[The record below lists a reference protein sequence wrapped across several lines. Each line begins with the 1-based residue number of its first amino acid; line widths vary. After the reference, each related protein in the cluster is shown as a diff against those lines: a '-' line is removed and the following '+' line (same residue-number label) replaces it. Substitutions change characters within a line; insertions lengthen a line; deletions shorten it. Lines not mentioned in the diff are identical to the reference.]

1 MNKNKKHFITLKP
14 VAVFT
19 AAAITITAGACLSQ
33 PSNAKAA
40 SRTAVISSIKGNT
53 LKYRKCV
60 NNTRLKGKEDW
71 QWENLVGYG
80 KLKKVT
86 LAKNCR
92 FYFLSMYDLKTLKK
106 TSRKTFKREIKTT
119 YKTAK
124 NHENG
129 VVFYSGMAV
138 KLTIKNGKCTKVVQ
152 QYQP

>member
-1 MNKNKKHFITLKP
+1 MNKNKKNFITLKP

-80 KLKKVT
+80 KLKKEMCIRDSR
-86 LAKNCR
+86 A
-92 FYFLSMYDLKTLKK
+92 YII
-106 TSRKTFKREIKTT
+106 TSDILVPRRIE
-119 YKTAK
+119 
-124 NHENG
+124 
-129 VVFYSGMAV
+129 
-138 KLTIKNGKCTKVVQ
+138 L
-152 QYQP
+152 

>member
-14 VAVFT
+14 LAVFT
-19 AAAITITAGACLSQ
+19 AAAIIITAGACLSQ

-40 SRTAVISSIKGNT
+40 SRTAVVSSIKGNT

-106 TSRKTFKREIKTT
+106 TSRKTFTRKIKTT
-119 YKTAK
+119 YKPTK

-129 VVFYSGMAV
+129 VVFYGGMAV

>member
-1 MNKNKKHFITLKP
+1 MNKNKNHFTPLKP
-14 VAVFT
+14 VAIFT

-40 SRTAVISSIKGNT
+40 SRTAVVSSIKGNT

-80 KLKKVT
+80 KLKKVK
-86 LAKNCR
+86 LAGNCR
-92 FYFLSMYDLKTLKK
+92 FYFLSLYDLKTLKK
-106 TSRKTFKREIKTT
+106 TSRKTFVKKIKTT

>member
-1 MNKNKKHFITLKP
+1 MNKNKKNFITLKP
-14 VAVFT
+14 VAIFT

-40 SRTAVISSIKGNT
+40 SRTAVVSSIKGNT

-60 NNTRLKGKEDW
+60 NNTLIKGNEDW

-92 FYFLSMYDLKTLKK
+92 FYFLNMYDLKTLKK
-106 TSRKTFKREIKTT
+106 I
-119 YKTAK
+119 
-124 NHENG
+124 
-129 VVFYSGMAV
+129 
-138 KLTIKNGKCTKVVQ
+138 
-152 QYQP
+152 

>member
-1 MNKNKKHFITLKP
+1 MNKNKNHFTPLKP
-14 VAVFT
+14 LAVFT

-40 SRTAVISSIKGNT
+40 SRTAVVSSIKGNT

-60 NNTRLKGKEDW
+60 NNTLLKGKEDW

-92 FYFLSMYDLKTLKK
+92 FYFLNMYDLKTLKK
-106 TSRKTFKREIKTT
+106 TSKKTFTKKIKTT
-119 YKTAK
+119 YKPTK

-129 VVFYSGMAV
+129 VVFYGGMAV

>member
-1 MNKNKKHFITLKP
+1 
-14 VAVFT
+14 
-19 AAAITITAGACLSQ
+19 
-33 PSNAKAA
+33 
-40 SRTAVISSIKGNT
+40 
-53 LKYRKCV
+53 
-60 NNTRLKGKEDW
+60 
-71 QWENLVGYG
+71 
-80 KLKKVT
+80 
-86 LAKNCR
+86 
-92 FYFLSMYDLKTLKK
+92 MYDLKTLKK

>member
-1 MNKNKKHFITLKP
+1 MNKNKNHFTPLKP
-14 VAVFT
+14 LAVFT
-19 AAAITITAGACLSQ
+19 AAAITIMAGACLSQ

-40 SRTAVISSIKGNT
+40 SRTAVVSSIKGNT

-60 NNTRLKGKEDW
+60 NNTLLKGKEDW

-92 FYFLSMYDLKTLKK
+92 FYFLNMYDLKTLKK
-106 TSRKTFKREIKTT
+106 TSKKTFTKKIKTT
-119 YKTAK
+119 YKPTK

-129 VVFYSGMAV
+129 VVFYGGMAV

>member
-1 MNKNKKHFITLKP
+1 MCI
-14 VAVFT
+14 
-19 AAAITITAGACLSQ
+19 
-33 PSNAKAA
+33 
-40 SRTAVISSIKGNT
+40 RDRGNT